1 MNRRLIIFIGMGL
14 VGMALDMNGTPAT
27 GQEDVVEAGRKR
39 FEALCAVCHG
49 ADGRGTARGPDIV
62 SPIPGWYE
70 PRGHSEKELADLI
83 RQGVPG
89 AMPAFQ
95 LSDRELQ
102 EVVAFVRSLNSPAM
116 ENPPPGDVA
125 AAEAF
130 FFGPGKCSTCHIVK
144 GRGTAI
150 GPDLSAIG
158 AERKLSDIEQSL
170 RTPSAEIAP
179 GYQLASLRLR
189 DGRTLRGF
197 LRNESNYDVQLQGL
211 DGKFHFLERHEIA
224 EMNRE
229 AQSLMPKVT
238 ASENELRDLL
248 AYLSRLSG
256 VRAVDADQSP
266 PDSSATDSRVTET
279 AGSVSWMEIV
289 HPKPGNWPTYN
300 GSLSGNRHSP
310 LGQIHTGNVSQLV
323 LKWVFPVPEYPFLEV
338 TPVVVDGVMYTTAG
352 NDVYA
357 LDGRNGRVIWHYQR
371 PVTQGVLGDASAA
384 INRGVAVLGDRV
396 FRVTND
402 AHLIALHRLTGRLLW
417 DVIMADYREHYGAT
431 SAPLVVRD
439 LVMSGHS
446 GGDEGVRGFLSAY
459 RASSGQR
466 VWRFWTI
473 PLPGEP
479 ASETWKGSVLPRG
492 CASTW
497 LTGSYDPESNL
508 LYWTTGNPCPDFN
521 GDERQGDNL
530 YSCSVLAL
538 EADTGKLRW
547 YYQFTPHDT
556 HDWDANEPVLLVDAP
571 FRGRE
576 RKLLLQANR
585 NGFFYVLDRLTGE
598 LLLAKPFVKKLTWA
612 SGIGP
617 DRRPQLT
624 PDSEATP
631 EGTKICPAAAGA
643 TNWMASAYNPETGL
657 FYVMALEKCQI
668 FTKSLARWEP
678 GKSFYGGAARD
689 IPGEKGEKVLRAID
703 IQTGTI
709 VWEYP
714 QIGSADSWSGVLS
727 TAGGLVFFGDDSGA
741 FAAVDARTGK
751 LLWSFQAN
759 AFWKAS
765 PMTYMVDGK
774 QYVAVAAGSNI
785 MVFGLP

>member
-1 MNRRLIIFIGMGL
+1 MNRRAVFFVSTSLVIALGLTGKSTPNQDKAGMI
-14 VGMALDMNGTPAT
+14 
-27 GQEDVVEAGRKR
+27 EAGRKR
-39 FEALCAVCHG
+39 YEALCAVCHG

-70 PRGHSEKELADLI
+70 PRGRSEKELGDLI
-83 RQGVPG
+83 RQGIPG
-89 AMPAFQ
+89 AMPAFE
-95 LSDRELQ
+95 LSDQEL
-102 EVVAFVRSLNSPAM
+102 EELVAFIRSLISPALD
-116 ENPPPGDVA
+116 NPVPGDVA
-125 AAEAF
+125 AGEAF
-130 FFGPGKCSTCHIVK
+130 FFGRGKCATCHTVS
-144 GRGTAI
+144 GRGTAL
-150 GPDLSAIG
+150 GPDLSALG

-170 RTPSAEIAP
+170 RAPSAQITP
-179 GYQLASLRLR
+179 GYSVVSLRLS

-211 DGKFHFLERHEIA
+211 DGKFHFLQRPEIA
-224 EMNRE
+224 QMVRE
-229 AQSLMPKVT
+229 VQSLMPEVK
-238 ASENELRDLL
+238 ASEQELHNLL
-248 AYLSRLSG
+248 AYLSRLAG
-256 VRAVDADQSP
+256 VRPVDADQVASSHAP
-266 PDSSATDSRVTET
+266 IDS
-279 AGSVSWMEIV
+279 GGGVSWAEIV
-289 HPKPGNWPTYN
+289 QPKPGNWPTYN

-310 LGQIHTGNVSQLV
+310 LRQIHTGNVGQLT
-323 LKWVFPVPEYPFLEV
+323 LKWIFPVPEYPFLEV
-338 TPVVVDGVMYTTAG
+338 TPIVVDGVMYITAG

-357 LDGRNGRVIWHYQR
+357 LDARNGRQIWHYQR
-371 PVTQGVLGDASAA
+371 PVTPGVIGDASAA
-384 INRGVAVLGDRV
+384 INRGVAVLGDLV

-417 DVIMADYREHYGAT
+417 DVVMADYREHYGAT
-431 SAPLVVRD
+431 SAPLIVGD
-439 LVMSGHS
+439 LVISGHS
-446 GGDEGVRGFLSAY
+446 GGDEGVRGFVSAY

-466 VWRFWTI
+466 AWRFWTI

-479 ASETWKGSVLPRG
+479 ASETWKGTVLPRG

-521 GDERQGDNL
+521 GEQREGDNL

-538 EADTGKLRW
+538 DADTGKLRW

-598 LLLAKPFVKKLTWA
+598 LLLAKPFVKKVTWA

-617 DRRPQLT
+617 DGRPQLL
-624 PDSEATP
+624 PDSEPTP

-657 FYVMALEKCQI
+657 FYVIALEKCQI
-668 FTKSLARWEP
+668 YTKSFVRWEP

-689 IPGEKGEKVLRAID
+689 IPDEPGQKVLRAID
-703 IQTGTI
+703 IQTGNI
-709 VWEYP
+709 AWEYP
-714 QIGSADSWSGVLS
+714 QVGEGKTWGGVLS

-741 FAAVDARTGK
+741 LAAVDARSGR

-765 PMTYMVDGK
+765 PMTYAVDGK
-774 QYVAVAAGSNI
+774 QYIAVAAGSNI
-785 MVFGLP
+785 LVFGLP